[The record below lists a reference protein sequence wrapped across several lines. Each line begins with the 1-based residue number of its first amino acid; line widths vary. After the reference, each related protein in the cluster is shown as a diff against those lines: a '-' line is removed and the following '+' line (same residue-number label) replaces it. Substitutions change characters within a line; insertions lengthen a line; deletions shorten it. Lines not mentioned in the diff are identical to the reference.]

1 MFRGFLIYKKMVK
14 KLFVSD
20 VNSNQLVVYGNINKD
35 IVFLAVNNLE
45 ERTHVIL
52 TIEETKNVIKE
63 LEKLI
68 NKIEIQNG

>member
-1 MFRGFLIYKKMVK
+1 MVK

-20 VNSNQLVVYGNINKD
+20 VNSNQLVVYGNYNKD
-35 IVFLAVNNLE
+35 IVFLAINNLG

-68 NKIEIQNG
+68 NIKQIQNG

>member
-1 MFRGFLIYKKMVK
+1 MVK

-35 IVFLAVNNLE
+35 IVFLAVNNLG

-52 TIEETKNVIKE
+52 NIEETKNVIKE

-68 NKIEIQNG
+68 NIKEIKNG

>member
-1 MFRGFLIYKKMVK
+1 MVK

-35 IVFLAVNNLE
+35 IVFLAINNLG

-52 TIEETKNVIKE
+52 NFEETKNVIKE

-68 NKIEIQNG
+68 NIKEIQNG

>member
-1 MFRGFLIYKKMVK
+1 MVK